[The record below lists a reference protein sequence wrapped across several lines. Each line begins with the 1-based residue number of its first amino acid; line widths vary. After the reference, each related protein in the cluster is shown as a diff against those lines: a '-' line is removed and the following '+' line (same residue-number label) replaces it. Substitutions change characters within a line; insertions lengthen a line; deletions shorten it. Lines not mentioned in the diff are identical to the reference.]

1 MRQNSRSA
9 IEAVRW
15 FGRTGPSARHG
26 SMGGRYALTS
36 APAVIAERFRTLWT
50 TEIAPHYNIAPRQM
64 IPVVHETGRGL
75 PRWAK
80 DAHIGAKLVNAR
92 AESLPACLLN
102 PQVGLN
108 AAKQP
113 LKILVPF
120 FMHICEAQQGKR
132 MNVENPSKLVDLL
145 ESGAPQ
151 PAFDHAD
158 IRSAGHF
165 GEIFLGYPFHRPEL
179 LEALCK
185 GLLCIHGSS
194 HPVGMT
200 NKTH

>member
-1 MRQNSRSA
+1 M
-9 IEAVRW
+9 
-15 FGRTGPSARHG
+15 T
-26 SMGGRYALTS
+26 TS
-36 APAVIAERFRTLWT
+36 EQAQGW
-50 TEIAPHYNIAPRQM
+50 
-64 IPVVHETGRGL
+64 L
-75 PRWAK
+75 P
-80 DAHIGAKLVNAR
+80 
-92 AESLPACLLN
+92 
-102 PQVGLN
+102 PQVGLD

-120 FMHICEAQQGKR
+120 FMHICEAQQGKW
-132 MNVENPSKLVDLL
+132 MNAENPSKLVDLL
-145 ESGAPQ
+145 ESGTPQ

-194 HPVGMT
+194 HSVGMT